1 MSALNRFMLRGAIPP
16 QVHGVLD
23 YPLAAVLIAGPLVLN
38 NDCGW
43 PELRTCEPLPL
54 ISNSVLGVRR
64 AIGRRPC
71 NV

>member
-1 MSALNRFMLRGAIPP
+1 MSALNSFNAPGPHPP
-16 QVHGVLD
+16 QVHGVLN

-38 NDCGW
+38 NYCGW
-43 PELRTCEPLPL
+43 PELRTCEPLQL
-54 ISNSVLGVRR
+54 ISNSALGVRR